1 MEYLFDLFNVLT
13 AAVALASTVAALT
26 PTPTDDVWVAKAYK
40 LLDVIALNIGKAKQQ
55 VKILMTAKTEM
66 DIALEAL
73 ERIAEHEKECG
84 ERWAECT
91 VELREL
97 RKATENHA
105 ARWERL
111 AWLVV
116 SVVITG
122 VVSTV
127 IINLG

>member
-1 MEYLFDLFNVLT
+1 
-13 AAVALASTVAALT
+13 
-26 PTPTDDVWVAKAYK
+26 
-40 LLDVIALNIGKAKQQ
+40 
-55 VKILMTAKTEM
+55 MTAKTEM

-73 ERIAEHEKECG
+73 EKIAQHEKECG
-84 ERWAECT
+84 ERWAEAV

-97 RKATENHA
+97 RKVADSHA

-127 IINLG
+127 VMNLG

>member
-1 MEYLFDLFNVLT
+1 
-13 AAVALASTVAALT
+13 
-26 PTPTDDVWVAKAYK
+26 
-40 LLDVIALNIGKAKQQ
+40 
-55 VKILMTAKTEM
+55 MTAKTEM

-73 ERIAEHEKECG
+73 DRIAQHEKECG
-84 ERWAECT
+84 ERWAEA
-91 VELREL
+91 VIELREL
-97 RKATENHA
+97 RKVADSHA

-127 IINLG
+127 VMNLG